1 MAHDIDFRIQE
12 RIEKFGVDGKK
23 ILGIDIPVPYKP
35 KDKYDEYGEMNR
47 LRDQQRQQ
55 NLYNTD
61 RMMNKQELE
70 EKKSIEPTM
79 PIMVK
84 HSEVIMTA

>member
-1 MAHDIDFRIQE
+1 MANDIDFRIKE

-23 ILGIDIPVPYKP
+23 ILGIDIPVPYKR
-35 KDKYDEYGEMNR
+35 DKYDEYGEVNR

-61 RMMNKQELE
+61 KMMNKQELPYQE
-70 EKKSIEPTM
+70 EKKSM
-79 PIMVK
+79 SPIMVK
-84 HSEVIMTA
+84 HSAVVMNA

>member
-47 LRDQQRQQ
+47 LRDQQR
-55 NLYNTD
+55 
-61 RMMNKQELE
+61 
-70 EKKSIEPTM
+70 
-79 PIMVK
+79 
-84 HSEVIMTA
+84 